1 MNKLVKYSEKTF
13 EDIKHI
19 DEYGEEFWYARELQ
33 ETLKYSEWRNF
44 INTIEKAKNACK
56 TSGFEIQDHFVN
68 VNKMVGIGSEEEH
81 KIDDIMLS
89 RYACYLIIM
98 NGNPKNEVIAVG
110 QTYFAV
116 KTRHQEIASDCDIS
130 SEEQIRLGIRNEMIK
145 HNKLLAIAAKKTGIV
160 KPLEYAEFQNHG
172 YKGLYGGLKMNDIRE
187 QKRLKSNQRILDYM
201 GSTELAANLFR
212 ATQTEEKLRR
222 ENIQGKD
229 KANNTHYE
237 VGQKIRNTI
246 KELGGIM
253 PEDLPTPQK
262 SIKQIEREIEKN
274 RLNN

>member
-13 EDIKHI
+13 EGIKHI

-145 HNKLLAIAAKKTGIV
+145 HNKLLAIAAKKAGIV